1 MAQDSLSVQNGT
13 GVAVRQAFNTAM
25 QASAT
30 NQSGSSAP
38 STTYPFQFFADTNTN
53 TLKLRNAAN
62 NAYINVSGVGQ
73 IGAANLGLLP
83 ATGGTI
89 SGNLI
94 VSGTLTV
101 QGTTTTVSSTT
112 ITVTDKNIEIGKV
125 STPTDT
131 TADGGGLTL
140 RGATDKTWNWV
151 DATDSWTSSENID
164 LASGKV
170 LKANGTQ
177 ILSATNFTG
186 TSAIATNV
194 TVADESSDTT
204 CNVLFTT
211 AATGNLPPKTGT
223 NLTFNSSSG
232 ALTATSFNGDL
243 VGGIP
248 DDSVTSAKIVDGAIV
263 NADINAS
270 AAIARTKLANVD
282 LVDDTSPQLGGN
294 LDVNT
299 KNIVFGDSASAS
311 DDRLVFGPGSDL
323 QIYHN
328 GTDSHIDNGTGE
340 LALRSDRIRFRGA
353 TGNETLAF
361 FQENDAA
368 ELYFN
373 NTKRFET
380 TSGGASV
387 NGNLDVSSG
396 IDVAGASTFTDPVV
410 HNYTSAV
417 QLPVGTTAQ
426 RPASPST
433 GDFRFNSTTT
443 QAEIYDGSSF
453 TAVGGGGGGTGGGG
467 EQIFFE
473 SENEM
478 NSSYTI
484 SSNHNALVAG
494 PLTIASGATLT
505 INSPSVVTIP

>member
-1 MAQDSLSVQNGT
+1 MAQDALQVQNGT
-13 GVAVRQAFNTAM
+13 GVVVRQAFNTAM

-30 NQSGSSAP
+30 NQSGNSAP
-38 STTYPFQFFADTNTN
+38 STTYPFQFYANTSTN
-53 TLKLRNAAN
+53 TLQMRNASN
-62 NAYINVSGVGQ
+62 NGYINVSGVGQ
-73 IGAANLGLLP
+73 IGVDNLGLLP
-83 ATGGTI
+83 AAGGTI

-94 VSGTLTV
+94 VSGNLTV

-125 STPTDT
+125 TTPTDT

-140 RGATDKTWNWV
+140 LGSSNKTWNWV

-186 TSAIATNV
+186 TSANATNV
-194 TVADESSDTT
+194 TVADESTDTS

-223 NLTFNSSSG
+223 NLTFNSATG
-232 ALTATSFNGDL
+232 ALSATSFNGNL
-243 VGGIP
+243 VGNIP
-248 DDSVTSAKIVDGAIV
+248 DNSVTSAKIVDGAIV

-282 LVDDTSPQLGGN
+282 VVDDTTPQLGG
-294 LDVNT
+294 
-299 KNIVFGDSASAS
+299 
-311 DDRLVFGPGSDL
+311 DL
-323 QIYHN
+323 QSN
-328 GTDSHIDNGTGE
+328 GNDIDFADNDKAIFGTGGDME
-340 LALRSDRIRFRGA
+340 IFTDGTNSFIKNT
-353 TGNETLAF
+353 TGNLRIQDSNGNIQIQAKAGEESIVAKT
-361 FQENDAA
+361 DAA
-368 ELYFN
+368 VELYFDN
-373 NTKRFET
+373 NKRIET
-380 TSGGASV
+380 TADGADFSGTGS
-387 NGNLDVSSG
+387 
-396 IDVAGASTFTDPVV
+396 IK
-410 HNYTSAV
+410 
-417 QLPVGTTAQ
+417 LPVGTTAQ
-426 RPASPST
+426 RPASPVT

-443 QAEIYDGSSF
+443 QAEIYDGSAF
-453 TAVGGGGGGTGGGG
+453 TAVGGGGGGTGGGN

-478 NSSYTI
+478 NNSYTI

>member
-1 MAQDSLSVQNGT
+1 MAQDALSVANGT
-13 GVAVRQAFNTAM
+13 GVAVRQAINTAM

-83 ATGGTI
+83 LTGGTI

-94 VSGTLTV
+94 VSGNLTVNGSTTTVDTTTLTV
-101 QGTTTTVSSTT
+101 E
-112 ITVTDKNIEIGKV
+112 DKNIEIGKV
-125 STPTDT
+125 ASPSDT

-140 RGATDKTWNWV
+140 LGATNKTFNWV
-151 DATDSWTSSENID
+151 DSTDSWTSSENID

-223 NLTFNSSSG
+223 NLTFNSATG

-263 NADINAS
+263 NADVNAS
-270 AAIARTKLANVD
+270 AAIAGTKI
-282 LVDDTSPQLGGN
+282 SP
-294 LDVNT
+294 D
-299 KNIVFGDSASAS
+299 FGSQA
-311 DDRLVFGPGSDL
+311 
-323 QIYHN
+323 I
-328 GTDSHIDNGTGE
+328 TT
-340 LALRSDRIRFRGA
+340 
-353 TGNETLAF
+353 TGNSSFGETVTVTG
-361 FQENDAA
+361 
-368 ELYFN
+368 N
-373 NTKRFET
+373 NP
-380 TSGGASV
+380 
-387 NGNLDVSSG
+387 N
-396 IDVAGASTFTDPVV
+396 ITFTDSNSNPDFKIFGSNGSFSILDSTNSATRFLINSIGNIVAGGDLTIGDISAGSGTFTDAVV

-478 NSSYTI
+478 NNSYTI

>member
-1 MAQDSLSVQNGT
+1 MAQDTLSVANGT

-38 STTYPFQFFADTNTN
+38 STTYPFQFYADSNTN
-53 TLKLRNAAN
+53 TLKIRNAAN

-73 IGAANLGLLP
+73 IGADNLGLLP
-83 ATGGTI
+83 KTGGTI

-101 QGTTTTVSSTT
+101 QGSTTTVSSTT

-125 STPTDT
+125 ASPSDT

-140 RGATDKTWNWV
+140 LGATNKTWNWV
-151 DATDSWTSSENID
+151 DSTDSWTSSEHID

-170 LKANGTQ
+170 LKSAGTQ

-223 NLTFNSSSG
+223 NLTFNSATG

-270 AAIARTKLANVD
+270 AAIDYSKLATLADGNI
-282 LVDDTSPQLGGN
+282 LVGNGSGVATSVNPSGDIDISNTGAFSIASGVIVNADVNASAAIAGTKISPDFGSQAVTTTGN
-294 LDVNT
+294 L
-299 KNIVFGDSASAS
+299 SAAS
-311 DDRLVFGPGSDL
+311 G
-323 QIYHN
+323 
-328 GTDSHIDNGTGE
+328 
-340 LALRSDRIRFRGA
+340 
-353 TGNETLAF
+353 
-361 FQENDAA
+361 
-368 ELYFN
+368 
-373 NTKRFET
+373 
-380 TSGGASV
+380 
-387 NGNLDVSSG
+387 
-396 IDVAGASTFTDPVV
+396 TFTDAVV

-443 QAEIYDGSSF
+443 QAEIYDGSAF
-453 TAVGGGGGGTGGGG
+453 TAVGGGGGGTGGGN

>member
-13 GVAVRQAFNTAM
+13 GVAVRQAINTAM

-83 ATGGTI
+83 LTGGTI

-94 VSGTLTV
+94 VSGNFTV

-186 TSAIATNV
+186 TSANATNV
-194 TVADESSDTT
+194 TVADESSDTS

-223 NLTFNSSSG
+223 NLTFNSATG

-243 VGGIP
+243 VGSIP
-248 DDSVTSAKIVDGAIV
+248 DNSVTSAKIVDGTIV

-282 LVDDTSPQLGGN
+282 VVDDTTPQLGG
-294 LDVNT
+294 
-299 KNIVFGDSASAS
+299 
-311 DDRLVFGPGSDL
+311 DL
-323 QIYHN
+323 QSNGNDIDFADNDKAIFGTGGDMEIFSDGTNSIIDNNTGDLIIKGDADDVKILAEDDILLRDNDDSTNFIHCINGGAVELFHN
-328 GTDSHIDNGTGE
+328 GTKRIETTADGADFSGTG
-340 LALRSDRIRFRGA
+340 SI
-353 TGNETLAF
+353 
-361 FQENDAA
+361 
-368 ELYFN
+368 
-373 NTKRFET
+373 K
-380 TSGGASV
+380 
-387 NGNLDVSSG
+387 
-396 IDVAGASTFTDPVV
+396 
-410 HNYTSAV
+410 
-417 QLPVGTTAQ
+417 LPVGTTAQ

-443 QAEIYDGSSF
+443 QAEIYDGSAF
-453 TAVGGGGGGTGGGG
+453 TAVGGGGGTGGGN

-478 NSSYTI
+478 NNSYTI

>member
-1 MAQDSLSVQNGT
+1 VAQDTLSVANGT

-38 STTYPFQFFADTNTN
+38 STTYPFQFYADSNTN
-53 TLKLRNAAN
+53 TLKIRNAAN

-73 IGAANLGLLP
+73 IGADNLGLLP
-83 ATGGTI
+83 KTGGTI

-101 QGTTTTVSSTT
+101 QGSTTTVSSTT

-125 STPTDT
+125 ASPSDT

-140 RGATDKTWNWV
+140 LGATNKTWNWV
-151 DATDSWTSSENID
+151 DSTDSWTSSEHID

-170 LKANGTQ
+170 LKSAGTQ

-223 NLTFNSSSG
+223 NLTFNSATG

-248 DDSVTSAKIVDGAIV
+248 DNSVTSAKIVDGAIV

-270 AAIARTKLANVD
+270 AAIDYSKLATLADGNI
-282 LVDDTSPQLGGN
+282 LVGNGSGVATSVNPSGDIDISNTGAFSIASGVIVNADVNASAAIAGTKISPDFGSQAVTTTGN
-294 LDVNT
+294 L
-299 KNIVFGDSASAS
+299 SAAS
-311 DDRLVFGPGSDL
+311 G
-323 QIYHN
+323 
-328 GTDSHIDNGTGE
+328 
-340 LALRSDRIRFRGA
+340 
-353 TGNETLAF
+353 
-361 FQENDAA
+361 
-368 ELYFN
+368 
-373 NTKRFET
+373 
-380 TSGGASV
+380 
-387 NGNLDVSSG
+387 
-396 IDVAGASTFTDPVV
+396 TFTDAVV

-443 QAEIYDGSSF
+443 QAEIYDGSAF
-453 TAVGGGGGGTGGGG
+453 TAVGGGGGGTGGGN

>member
-1 MAQDSLSVQNGT
+1 MTLTQITEKGIKDGEIVNADIN
-13 GVAVRQAFNTAM
+13 
-25 QASAT
+25 ASAAIAK
-30 NQSGSSAP
+30 S
-38 STTYPFQFFADTNTN
+38 
-53 TLKLRNAAN
+53 K
-62 NAYINVSGVGQ
+62 
-73 IGAANLGLLP
+73 
-83 ATGGTI
+83 
-89 SGNLI
+89 
-94 VSGTLTV
+94 
-101 QGTTTTVSSTT
+101 
-112 ITVTDKNIEIGKV
+112 
-125 STPTDT
+125 
-131 TADGGGLTL
+131 
-140 RGATDKTWNWV
+140 
-151 DATDSWTSSENID
+151 
-164 LASGKV
+164 LAS
-170 LKANGTQ
+170 L
-177 ILSATNFTG
+177 
-186 TSAIATNV
+186 
-194 TVADESSDTT
+194 D
-204 CNVLFTT
+204 
-211 AATGNLPPKTGT
+211 
-223 NLTFNSSSG
+223 
-232 ALTATSFNGDL
+232 
-243 VGGIP
+243 
-248 DDSVTSAKIVDGAIV
+248 IV

-453 TAVGGGGGGTGGGG
+453 TAVGGSGGGTGGGG

>member
-1 MAQDSLSVQNGT
+1 MAQDTLSVANGT

-38 STTYPFQFFADTNTN
+38 STTYPFQFYADSNTN
-53 TLKLRNAAN
+53 TLKIRNAAN

-73 IGAANLGLLP
+73 IGADNLGLLP
-83 ATGGTI
+83 KTGGTI

-101 QGTTTTVSSTT
+101 QGSTTTVSSTT

-125 STPTDT
+125 ASPSDT

-140 RGATDKTWNWV
+140 LGATNKTWNWV
-151 DATDSWTSSENID
+151 DSTDSWTSSEHID

-170 LKANGTQ
+170 LKSAGTQ

-223 NLTFNSSSG
+223 NLTFNSATG

-248 DDSVTSAKIVDGAIV
+248 DNSVTSAKIVDGAIV

-270 AAIARTKLANVD
+270 AAIDYSKLATLADGNI
-282 LVDDTSPQLGGN
+282 LVGNGSGVATSVNPSGDIDISNTGAFSIASGVIVNADVNASAAIAGTKISPDFGSQAVTTTGN
-294 LDVNT
+294 L
-299 KNIVFGDSASAS
+299 SAAS
-311 DDRLVFGPGSDL
+311 G
-323 QIYHN
+323 
-328 GTDSHIDNGTGE
+328 
-340 LALRSDRIRFRGA
+340 
-353 TGNETLAF
+353 
-361 FQENDAA
+361 
-368 ELYFN
+368 
-373 NTKRFET
+373 
-380 TSGGASV
+380 
-387 NGNLDVSSG
+387 
-396 IDVAGASTFTDPVV
+396 TFTDAVV

-443 QAEIYDGSSF
+443 QAEIYDGSAF
-453 TAVGGGGGGTGGGG
+453 TAVGGGGGGTGGGN

>member
-1 MAQDSLSVQNGT
+1 MAQDALSVANGT

-73 IGAANLGLLP
+73 IGADNLGLLP
-83 ATGGTI
+83 KTGGTI

-125 STPTDT
+125 TTPTDT

-151 DATDSWTSSENID
+151 DSTDSWTSSEHID

-170 LKANGTQ
+170 LKVAGTQ

-194 TVADESSDTT
+194 TVADESSDTS

-223 NLTFNSSSG
+223 NLTFNSATG

-243 VGGIP
+243 VGNIP
-248 DDSVTSAKIVDGAIV
+248 DNSVTSAKILDGTIV

-282 LVDDTSPQLGGN
+282 VVDDTTPQLGGDLQSN
-294 LDVNT
+294 GNDIDFADND
-299 KNIVFGDSASAS
+299 KAIFGTGGDLEIFH
-311 DDRLVFGPGSDL
+311 DGSDSR
-323 QIYHN
+323 I
-328 GTDSHIDNGTGE
+328 IDTGTGE
-340 LALRSDRIRFRGA
+340 LRLDSNSLRIR
-353 TGNETLAF
+353 N
-361 FQENDAA
+361 AA
-368 ELYFN
+368 GTE
-373 NTKRFET
+373 
-380 TSGGASV
+380 
-387 NGNLDVSSG
+387 
-396 IDVAGASTFTDPVV
+396 
-410 HNYTSAV
+410 TSAV
-417 QLPVGTTAQ
+417 FVQDGSCELRHDNLTRITTTADGADFSGTGSIKLPVGTTAQ

-453 TAVGGGGGGTGGGG
+453 TAVGGGGGGTGGGN

-478 NSSYTI
+478 NNSYTI

>member
-1 MAQDSLSVQNGT
+1 MAQDALSVANGT
-13 GVAVRQAFNTAM
+13 GVAVRQAINTAM

-83 ATGGTI
+83 LTGGTI

-94 VSGTLTV
+94 VSGNLTVNGSTTTVDTTTLTV
-101 QGTTTTVSSTT
+101 E
-112 ITVTDKNIEIGKV
+112 DKNIEIGKV
-125 STPTDT
+125 ASPSDT

-140 RGATDKTWNWV
+140 LGATNKTFNWV
-151 DATDSWTSSENID
+151 DSTDSWTSSENID

-223 NLTFNSSSG
+223 NLTFNSATG

-263 NADINAS
+263 NADVNAS
-270 AAIARTKLANVD
+270 AAIAGTKI
-282 LVDDTSPQLGGN
+282 SP
-294 LDVNT
+294 D
-299 KNIVFGDSASAS
+299 FGSQA
-311 DDRLVFGPGSDL
+311 
-323 QIYHN
+323 I
-328 GTDSHIDNGTGE
+328 TT
-340 LALRSDRIRFRGA
+340 
-353 TGNETLAF
+353 TGNSSFGETVTVTG
-361 FQENDAA
+361 
-368 ELYFN
+368 N
-373 NTKRFET
+373 NP
-380 TSGGASV
+380 
-387 NGNLDVSSG
+387 N
-396 IDVAGASTFTDPVV
+396 ITFTDSNSNPDFKIFGSNGSFSILDSTNSATRFLINSIGNIVAGGDLTIGDISAGSGTFTDAVV

-417 QLPVGTTAQ
+417 
-426 RPASPST
+426 
-433 GDFRFNSTTT
+433 

-453 TAVGGGGGGTGGGG
+453 TVVGGGGGGTGGGG

-478 NSSYTI
+478 NNSYTI

>member
-1 MAQDSLSVQNGT
+1 VAQDSLSVQNGT
-13 GVAVRQAFNTAM
+13 GVVVRQAFNTAM

-83 ATGGTI
+83 LTGGTI
-89 SGNLI
+89 SGNLT
-94 VSGTLTV
+94 VSGNFTV

-140 RGATDKTWNWV
+140 LGATNKTFNWV
-151 DATDSWTSSENID
+151 DSTDSWTSSENID

-243 VGGIP
+243 VGNIP
-248 DDSVTSAKIVDGAIV
+248 DDSVTSAKIVDGTIV

-270 AAIARTKLANVD
+270 AAIAMSKLTLSITN
-282 LVDDTSPQLGGN
+282 SE
-294 LDVNT
+294 VN
-299 KNIVFGDSASAS
+299 ASAAIAGTKIS
-311 DDRLVFGPGSDL
+311 PDFGS
-323 QIYHN
+323 QAV
-328 GTDSHIDNGTGE
+328 TT
-340 LALRSDRIRFRGA
+340 
-353 TGNETLAF
+353 TGNIS
-361 FQENDAA
+361 AA
-368 ELYFN
+368 
-373 NTKRFET
+373 
-380 TSGGASV
+380 SG
-387 NGNLDVSSG
+387 
-396 IDVAGASTFTDPVV
+396 TFTDAVV

-417 QLPVGTTAQ
+417 QIPVGTTAQ

-453 TAVGGGGGGTGGGG
+453 TAVGGGGGGTGGGS

>member
-13 GVAVRQAFNTAM
+13 GAAVRQAINTAM

-53 TLKLRNAAN
+53 TLKIRNAAN
-62 NAYINVSGVGQ
+62 NAYVNVSGVGQ

-89 SGNLI
+89 SGNLT
-94 VSGTLTV
+94 VSGNFTV

-151 DATDSWTSSENID
+151 DSTDSWTSSENID

-186 TSAIATNV
+186 TSANATNV
-194 TVADESSDTT
+194 TVADESSDTS

-223 NLTFNSSSG
+223 NLTFNSATGELS
-232 ALTATSFNGDL
+232 ATSFNGNL
-243 VGGIP
+243 VGNIP
-248 DDSVTSAKIVDGAIV
+248 DNSVTSAKIVDGAIV

-282 LVDDTSPQLGGN
+282 VVDDTTPQLGG
-294 LDVNT
+294 
-299 KNIVFGDSASAS
+299 
-311 DDRLVFGPGSDL
+311 DL
-323 QIYHN
+323 QSN
-328 GTDSHIDNGTGE
+328 GNDIDFADNDKAIFGTGGDME
-340 LALRSDRIRFRGA
+340 IFTDGTNSFIKNT
-353 TGNETLAF
+353 TGNLRIQDSNGNIQIQAKAGEESIVAKTDGAV
-361 FQENDAA
+361 
-368 ELYFN
+368 ELYFDN
-373 NTKRFET
+373 SKKAET
-380 TSGGASV
+380 VTGGFTVTGTCTATSFAGDGSA
-387 NGNLDVSSG
+387 LTG
-396 IDVAGASTFTDPVV
+396 ITAGA
-410 HNYTSAV
+410 
-417 QLPVGTTAQ
+417 Q
-426 RPASPST
+426 
-433 GDFRFNSTTT
+433 
-443 QAEIYDGSSF
+443 
-453 TAVGGGGGGTGGGG
+453 GGGG
-467 EQIFFE
+467 ESIFFE

-478 NSSYTI
+478 NNSYTI
-484 SSNHNALVAG
+484 STNHNALVAG

>member
-1 MAQDSLSVQNGT
+1 VAQDTLSVQNGT

-38 STTYPFQFFADTNTN
+38 STTYPFQFYADTNTN

-83 ATGGTI
+83 ASGGTI

-94 VSGTLTV
+94 VSGNFTV

-140 RGATDKTWNWV
+140 LGATNKTWNWV
-151 DATDSWTSSENID
+151 DSTDSWTSSEHID

-170 LKANGTQ
+170 LKAAGTQ

-194 TVADESSDTT
+194 TVADESTDTS

-243 VGGIP
+243 VGNIP
-248 DDSVTSAKIVDGAIV
+248 DNSVTSAKIVDGAIV
-263 NADINAS
+263 NADVNAS

-282 LVDDTSPQLGGN
+282 LVDDTSPQLGGD

-311 DDRLVFGPGSDL
+311 DDRLILGAGSDL
-323 QIYHN
+323 QIYHD
-328 GTDSHIDNGTGE
+328 GSHSYIEDAGTGQ
-340 LALRSDRIRFRGA
+340 LRLK
-353 TGNETLAF
+353 TGQLTVLSTADETMIKA
-361 FQENDAA
+361 QQNNQV
-368 ELYFN
+368 ELYYDN
-373 NTKRFET
+373 AKKLET
-380 TSGGASV
+380 TSTGISVTGG
-387 NGNLDVSSG
+387 G
-396 IDVAGASTFTDPVV
+396 TFTGAVI
-410 HNYTSAV
+410 HNYTSALQV
-417 QLPVGTTAQ
+417 PVGTTAQ

-443 QAEIYDGSSF
+443 EAEIYDGSSF
-453 TAVGGGGGGTGGGG
+453 TSVGGGGGGATGGGG
-467 EQIFFE
+467 EKIFHE

-505 INSPSVVTIP
+505 VNSPSVVTIP

>member
-13 GVAVRQAFNTAM
+13 GVAVRQAINTAM

-53 TLKLRNAAN
+53 TLKIRNAAN
-62 NAYINVSGVGQ
+62 NAFINVSGVGQ

-83 ATGGTI
+83 LTGGTI

-94 VSGTLTV
+94 VSGNFTV

-140 RGATDKTWNWV
+140 LGATNKTWNWV
-151 DATDSWTSSENID
+151 DSTDSWTSSENID

-170 LKANGTQ
+170 LKVAGTQ

-186 TSAIATNV
+186 TSAVATSV

-223 NLTFNSSSG
+223 NLTFNSATG

-248 DDSVTSAKIVDGAIV
+248 DNSVTSAKIVDGAIV

-270 AAIARTKLANVD
+270 AAIDYSKLATLADGNI
-282 LVDDTSPQLGGN
+282 LVGNGSGVATSVNPSGDIDISNTGAFSIASGVIVN
-294 LDVNT
+294 ADVN
-299 KNIVFGDSASAS
+299 ASAAIAGTKIS
-311 DDRLVFGPGSDL
+311 PDFGS
-323 QIYHN
+323 QAI
-328 GTDSHIDNGTGE
+328 TT
-340 LALRSDRIRFRGA
+340 
-353 TGNETLAF
+353 TGNVS
-361 FQENDAA
+361 AA
-368 ELYFN
+368 
-373 NTKRFET
+373 
-380 TSGGASV
+380 
-387 NGNLDVSSG
+387 
-396 IDVAGASTFTDPVV
+396 AGTFTDAVV

-443 QAEIYDGSSF
+443 QAEVYDGSSF
-453 TAVGGGGGGTGGGG
+453 TAVGSGGGGTGGGN

>member
-1 MAQDSLSVQNGT
+1 MAQDTLSVANGT
-13 GVAVRQAFNTAM
+13 GVAVRQAINTAM

-83 ATGGTI
+83 LTGGTI

-94 VSGTLTV
+94 VSGNLTV
-101 QGTTTTVSSTT
+101 SGTTTTVSSTT
-112 ITVTDKNIEIGKV
+112 ITVADKNIEIGKV
-125 STPTDT
+125 ASPSDT

-140 RGATDKTWNWV
+140 LGATNKTWNWV
-151 DATDSWTSSENID
+151 DSTDSWTSSEHID

-170 LKANGTQ
+170 LKVAGTQ

-223 NLTFNSSSG
+223 NLTFNSATG

-270 AAIARTKLANVD
+270 AAIDYSKLATLADGNI
-282 LVDDTSPQLGGN
+282 LVGNGSGVATSVNPSGDIDISNTGAFSIASGVIVN
-294 LDVNT
+294 ADVN
-299 KNIVFGDSASAS
+299 ASAAIAGTKIS
-311 DDRLVFGPGSDL
+311 PDFGS
-323 QIYHN
+323 QAI
-328 GTDSHIDNGTGE
+328 TT
-340 LALRSDRIRFRGA
+340 
-353 TGNETLAF
+353 TGNIS
-361 FQENDAA
+361 AA
-368 ELYFN
+368 
-373 NTKRFET
+373 
-380 TSGGASV
+380 SG
-387 NGNLDVSSG
+387 
-396 IDVAGASTFTDPVV
+396 TFTDAVV

-443 QAEIYDGSSF
+443 QAEVYDGSSF
-453 TAVGGGGGGTGGGG
+453 TAVGGGGGGTGGGN

>member
-1 MAQDSLSVQNGT
+1 MAQDALSVANGT
-13 GVAVRQAFNTAM
+13 GVAVRQAINTAM

-83 ATGGTI
+83 LTGGTI

-94 VSGTLTV
+94 VSGNLTVNGSTTTVDTTTLTV
-101 QGTTTTVSSTT
+101 E
-112 ITVTDKNIEIGKV
+112 DKNIEIGKV
-125 STPTDT
+125 ASPSDT

-140 RGATDKTWNWV
+140 LGATNKTFNWV
-151 DATDSWTSSENID
+151 DSTDSWTSSENID

-223 NLTFNSSSG
+223 NLTFNSATG

-248 DDSVTSAKIVDGAIV
+248 DDSVTSA
-263 NADINAS
+263 S
-270 AAIARTKLANVD
+270 AAIAGTKI
-282 LVDDTSPQLGGN
+282 SP
-294 LDVNT
+294 D
-299 KNIVFGDSASAS
+299 FGSQA
-311 DDRLVFGPGSDL
+311 
-323 QIYHN
+323 I
-328 GTDSHIDNGTGE
+328 TT
-340 LALRSDRIRFRGA
+340 
-353 TGNETLAF
+353 TGNSSFGETVTVTG
-361 FQENDAA
+361 
-368 ELYFN
+368 N
-373 NTKRFET
+373 NP
-380 TSGGASV
+380 
-387 NGNLDVSSG
+387 N
-396 IDVAGASTFTDPVV
+396 ITFTDSNSNPDFKIFGSNGSFSILDSTNSATRFLINSIGNIVAGGDLTIGDISAGSGTFTDAVV

-478 NSSYTI
+478 NNSYTI

>member
-1 MAQDSLSVQNGT
+1 MAQDALSVANGT
-13 GVAVRQAFNTAM
+13 GVAVRQAINTAM

-83 ATGGTI
+83 LTGGTI
-89 SGNLI
+89 SGNLT
-94 VSGTLTV
+94 VSGNFTV

-140 RGATDKTWNWV
+140 LGATNKTFNWV
-151 DATDSWTSSENID
+151 DSTDSWTSSENID

-243 VGGIP
+243 VGNIP
-248 DDSVTSAKIVDGAIV
+248 DDSVTSAKIVDGTIV

-270 AAIARTKLANVD
+270 AAIAMSKLTLSITN
-282 LVDDTSPQLGGN
+282 SE
-294 LDVNT
+294 VN
-299 KNIVFGDSASAS
+299 ASAAIAGTKIS
-311 DDRLVFGPGSDL
+311 PDFGS
-323 QIYHN
+323 QAV
-328 GTDSHIDNGTGE
+328 TT
-340 LALRSDRIRFRGA
+340 
-353 TGNETLAF
+353 TGNIS
-361 FQENDAA
+361 AA
-368 ELYFN
+368 
-373 NTKRFET
+373 
-380 TSGGASV
+380 SG
-387 NGNLDVSSG
+387 
-396 IDVAGASTFTDPVV
+396 TFTDAVV

-417 QLPVGTTAQ
+417 QIPVGTTAQ

-453 TAVGGGGGGTGGGG
+453 TAVGGGGGGTGGGS